1 MTGVTHDCDPS
12 ASATPRQE
20 RDRLEEQLRQLE
32 QLKRNFTM
40 LAAHELRNPL
50 AILLGYAKILEDESS
65 GNTREYASIVV
76 SRAQQ
81 LKSIVDSL
89 VVLQQFDAGE
99 LALHLSTF
107 SIADCIQ
114 QVIAEQRPY
123 SQLKALQIELRG
135 ELGLYV
141 RADRERVTLALT
153 NVLLNAIKYS
163 AHGGQITIATH
174 ADVNNVIVSI
184 HDKGVGIPPADQS
197 HIFDRFYQ
205 ASNPLARDYSGLGIG
220 LAVAKAIVELHHG
233 RIWVESAPSQ
243 GSTFSLSLRRAYPL
257 NTNTA
262 FQRSA
267 AIMTAQ

>member
-1 MTGVTHDCDPS
+1 MTGVAPDSGPS
-12 ASATPRQE
+12 SAPPSRQE
-20 RDRLEEQLRQLE
+20 LDRLEEKLHQLE

-89 VVLQQFDAGE
+89 VVLQQSDAGE
-99 LALHLSTF
+99 LALHPSTF
-107 SIADCIQ
+107 LIAESIQ
-114 QVIAEQRPY
+114 QVIAEQHPY
-123 SQLKALQIELRG
+123 SQLKALQIELCG

-163 AHGGQITIATH
+163 AHGGQITIETR
-174 ADVNNVIVSI
+174 ADVNNVVVSI
-184 HDKGVGIPPADQS
+184 HDKGIGIPPADQS
-197 HIFDRFYQ
+197 HIFDRFYHV
-205 ASNPLARDYSGLGIG
+205 SNSLPRENGLGIG

-233 RIWVESAPSQ
+233 RIWVESAPNQ

-257 NTNTA
+257 NANAA